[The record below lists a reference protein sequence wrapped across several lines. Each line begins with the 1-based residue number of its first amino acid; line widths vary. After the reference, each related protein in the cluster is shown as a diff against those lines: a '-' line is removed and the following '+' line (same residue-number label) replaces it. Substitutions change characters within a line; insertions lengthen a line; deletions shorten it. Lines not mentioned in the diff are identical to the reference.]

1 MFYDNYHTLEDRF
14 RDGVR
19 LTTQDSTNMYFE
31 SGITA
36 SGEDDNISRLLNAD
50 IPQLPD

>member
-14 RDGVR
+14 RDGAR
-19 LTTQDSTNMYFE
+19 LTTQDSTHMYFE

-36 SGEDDNISRLLNAD
+36 SGDGDNISRLLNAD